1 MGETTTMEWLVAK
14 LEAEYE
20 KVGGQVGLI
29 YGHPVTTDLSKKALI
44 GVISI
49 AMSQYKREKD
59 NHQQYVDFVKNVQRV
74 IRR

>member
-1 MGETTTMEWLVAK
+1 MGETKVPQWLMDK

-20 KVGGQVGLI
+20 KVDGQVGVI

-59 NHQQYVDFVKNVQRV
+59 NHKQYVDFVRDVQRV